1 MSRAVDLG
9 VPVHAVPAW
18 HRLHAELT
26 LAGETPCAGA
36 GRDQW
41 TGTKRQQRAAADAC
55 MSCPALRAC
64 AEYADAA
71 DEQHGVWGGYTARE
85 RQARRGEAR

>member
-18 HRLHAELT
+18 HRLLDELT

-36 GRDQW
+36 GRDRW
-41 TGTKRQQRAAADAC
+41 TGTEQQQRTAAESC
-55 MSCPALRAC
+55 MDCPVLHAC
-64 AEYADAA
+64 ADYADAA
-71 DEQHGVWGGYTARE
+71 GEQHGVWGGYTARE
-85 RQARRGEAR
+85 RQHRRGEHR